1 MENRNQFIKDFNN
14 YIDKFLNLNGKD
26 WKEVLKENVLK
37 PDSNNC
43 EWFAELYL
51 LQNKYGYDFDM
62 FGTYLEE
69 KKMTNTG
76 LGQFFTPMHI
86 AKLMSCLNFPSDIQ
100 DILDSKY
107 ITVSDPCCGSRVII
121 MTEANS
127 SVKSKVLKLLPKLK
141 TEETGS
147 LCVA

>member
-107 ITVSDPCCGSRVII
+107 ITVSDPCCGEDVII
-121 MTEANS
+121 VTRGKNAVSNR
-127 SVKSKVLKLLPKLK
+127 VLKLPQSHK
-141 TEETGS
+141 TTNW
-147 LCVA
+147 CAA

>member
-107 ITVSDPCCGSRVII
+107 ITVSDPCCGEDVII
-121 MTEANS
+121 VTRGKNAVFNR
-127 SVKSKVLKLLPKLK
+127 VLKLPQSHK
-141 TEETGS
+141 TINW
-147 LCVA
+147 CAA

>member
-107 ITVSDPCCGSRVII
+107 ITVSDPCCGEDVII
-121 MTEANS
+121 VTRGENAVFNR
-127 SVKSKVLKLLPKLK
+127 VLKLPQNHK
-141 TEETGS
+141 TINWCT
-147 LCVA
+147 A

>member
-107 ITVSDPCCGSRVII
+107 ITVSDPCCGSYVII
-121 MTEANS
+121 VSVAKVIRNS
-127 SVKSKVLKLLPKLK
+127 RVLVLLQRIKTQKLQ
-141 TEETGS
+141 S
-147 LCVA
+147 WYIA

>member
-107 ITVSDPCCGSRVII
+107 ITVSDPCCGEDVII
-121 MTEANS
+121 VTRGKNAVFNR
-127 SVKSKVLKLLPKLK
+127 VLKLPQSHK
-141 TEETGS
+141 TKKW
-147 LCVA
+147 CAA